1 MTAAR
6 SIDSREGAK
15 EPAVTVSDNPL
26 TPDSPFP
33 CDRPVVRINRD
44 RLWTNLMQLKEIGA
58 YDDASTGLRG
68 VRRLALT
75 DEDAGGRQLVMS
87 WMREAGLSVRV
98 DRIGNVYAERAG
110 EDPRLPCVLMGSHI
124 DTVATGGAFDGTLG
138 VLGGIEVMRALNEAG
153 IRTRRPIE
161 VGFFTEEEGV
171 RFGTDMLGSAVAAGR
186 LTLEYA
192 HSLTGADG
200 ATVQDEL
207 VRIGFDGDTPE
218 IRPIPHAY
226 IECHIEQ
233 GPILATAGVDIGIV
247 TGVQAISWQRLT
259 INGAAAHAG
268 TTPIEARHDA
278 GLAAAEVVV
287 EIRRMCDSG
296 WFGQLRGTVGN
307 LALQPSQTN
316 VIPAEAVLTVDLRNP
331 HDDLMTAA
339 EKHLAEFVDDL
350 QQRHSVTATWERMA
364 KTAMVSFHESIQDVI
379 ATSAETLGL
388 PCVKAMSGAGHDA
401 QEIAATCPT
410 AMVFVAGEYGGIS
423 HTPREHSRPDACGN
437 GIDVLAN
444 AILTLAEPVSS
455 PAQMGPTT

>member
-1 MTAAR
+1 MTIPGTPRTPEHGPATGPSA
-6 SIDSREGAK
+6 SRA
-15 EPAVTVSDNPL
+15 
-26 TPDSPFP
+26 
-33 CDRPVVRINRD
+33 VVRVNRE
-44 RLWTNLMQLKEIGA
+44 RLWGDLMRLKEIGG
-58 YDDASTGLRG
+58 YDDAATGLRG

-75 DEDAGGRQLVMS
+75 DEDAEARRLVVA

-110 EDPRLPCVLMGSHI
+110 EEPSAPGVLMGSHI

-138 VLGGIEVMRALNEAG
+138 VIGGIEVMRALNEAG

-171 RFGTDMLGSAVAAGR
+171 RFGTDMLGSAVTAGR
-186 LTLEYA
+186 LTLDYA
-192 HSLTGADG
+192 HNLTDADG
-200 ATVQDEL
+200 ATVKGEL
-207 VRIGFDGDTPE
+207 VRIGFDGGTPE

-226 IECHIEQ
+226 LECHIEQ
-233 GPILATAGVDIGIV
+233 GPILAAAGVDVGIV

-259 INGAAAHAG
+259 LRGAAAHAG
-268 TTPIEARHDA
+268 TTPIEDRHDA

-296 WFGQLRGTVGN
+296 GYGRLRGTVGN
-307 LALQPSQTN
+307 LAVRPSQTN

-331 HDDLMTAA
+331 DDDLMTSA
-339 EKHLAEFVDDL
+339 EKHLAAFVDEL
-350 QQRHSVTATWERMA
+350 QARHGVTATWERMA
-364 KTAMVSFHESIQDVI
+364 KTAVVPFHDSIQDVI
-379 ATSAETLGL
+379 AASADLLGL
-388 PCVKAMSGAGHDA
+388 PYVRTMSGAGHDA

-423 HTPREHSRPDACGN
+423 HTPREYSRPEACGN

-444 AILTLAEPVSS
+444 AVLALAEPV
-455 PAQMGPTT
+455 PA